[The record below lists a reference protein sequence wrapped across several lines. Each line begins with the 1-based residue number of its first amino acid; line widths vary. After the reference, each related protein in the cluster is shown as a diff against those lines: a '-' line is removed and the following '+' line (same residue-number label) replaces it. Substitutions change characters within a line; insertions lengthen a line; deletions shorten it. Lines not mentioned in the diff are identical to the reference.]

1 MRRISAVFLAGAL
14 VTAAASAGAAECAG
28 VTFPDTKEIAG
39 QALKLNGLGMREAT
53 IFKVDVYV
61 AGLYVTKT
69 SAAAEEIIAA
79 PGPKSLSMLFVRD
92 VSTEDLT
99 GAWQEGF
106 EKAAGDG
113 LPALQ
118 DRVDQ
123 LNRWMDTLNKGDTMA
138 FTYVPGTG
146 TEIAVRG
153 ATKGV
158 IPGDDFGRTLF
169 TVWIGPEPPNEG
181 LKAGLLGGSCG

>member
-1 MRRISAVFLAGAL
+1 MRWISAIL
-14 VTAAASAGAAECAG
+14 VASAMAAAPPAGAAECAN
-28 VTFPDTKEIAG
+28 VRFPDTKEIAG
-39 QALKLNGLGMREAT
+39 QTLKLNGLGLREAT

-61 AGLYVTKT
+61 AALYLPKT
-69 SAAAEEIIAA
+69 SASAEEIIAA
-79 PGPKSLSMLFVRD
+79 PGPKFLSMRFVRG

-106 EKAAGDG
+106 GKAAGDQ
-113 LPALQ
+113 LSALQ

-123 LNRWMDTLNKGDTMA
+123 LNRWMDALNKGDTMA

-153 ATKGV
+153 AAKGV
-158 IPGDDFGRTLF
+158 IPGDDFARALF
-169 TVWIGPEPPNEG
+169 TVWIGPEPPNQG
-181 LKAGLLGGSCG
+181 LKAGLLGGGCG